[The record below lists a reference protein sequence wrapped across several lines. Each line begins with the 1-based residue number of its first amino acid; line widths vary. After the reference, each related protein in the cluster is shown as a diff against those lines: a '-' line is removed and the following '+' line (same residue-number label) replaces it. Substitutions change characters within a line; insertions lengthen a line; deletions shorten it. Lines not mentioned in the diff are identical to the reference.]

1 MRLEGEGIWDRFR
14 VGWPGGE
21 TKRRS
26 SEVRE
31 DICIVA
37 VLLDI
42 KLCFAASS
50 WDRLSSWLWAVKS
63 SNFNSICIK

>member
-1 MRLEGEGIWDRFR
+1 MRLGGEGIWDRCR

-21 TKRRS
+21 TKRRG

-31 DICIVA
+31 EICIVA

-50 WDRLSSWLWAVKS
+50 WDRLRLLVVGCKKQR
-63 SNFNSICIK
+63 I